1 MSYCEIARGHPV
13 HGPFHDREH
22 GFPIRDDDQLFER
35 LILEINQAG
44 LSWLA
49 VLKKRDNFRA
59 AFDNFAI
66 DKIAR
71 YGAAKKTKLLRDAG
85 IIRNRLKIDAA
96 IENARRIAA
105 LRDRHGSFAA
115 WLDLNHPRSK
125 EEWIKLFRQTL
136 VFTGGEITNEFL
148 IGVGYLPGAHDATC
162 PIFARVA
169 RKKPPWMKSA
179 AKRALTRAARDR
191 TATGTRAFPPEL
203 S

>member
-22 GFPIRDDDQLFER
+22 GFPIRNDNDLFER

-66 DKIAR
+66 DKIAD
-71 YGAAKKTKLLRDAG
+71 YGARKKSKLMGDAG

-105 LRDRHGSFAA
+105 LRDQHGSFAA
-115 WLDLNHPRSK
+115 WLDLNHPMPK
-125 EEWIKLFRQTL
+125 EEWIKLFRKTL

-148 IGVGYLPGAHDATC
+148 IGVGYLPGAHDEAC

-169 RKKPPWMKSA
+169 REKPPWMKSEV
-179 AKRALTRAARDR
+179 KRATAKMRAK
-191 TATGTRAFPPEL
+191 T
-203 S
+203 